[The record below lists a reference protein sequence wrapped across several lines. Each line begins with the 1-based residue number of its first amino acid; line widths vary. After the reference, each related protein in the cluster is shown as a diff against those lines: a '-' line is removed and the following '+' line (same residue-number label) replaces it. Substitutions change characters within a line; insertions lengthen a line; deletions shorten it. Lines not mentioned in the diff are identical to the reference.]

1 MKRAFQYATAAA
13 LATLL
18 VSAATAADQPKAQA
32 APTAKAKKMRTI
44 PAHYTVVVRDS
55 ETGDMRAAN
64 AEELA
69 EMGLIQ
75 APAPAAAQART
86 AAPSARMAAPAA
98 AVASESTEVH
108 DLGANGVSVKLS
120 QDYMSQ
126 LYAYVGTD
134 GKVSVSHAKTLEQL
148 KQERVAA
155 RKSKKTSG
163 EVK

>member
-44 PAHYTVVVRDS
+44 PAHYTVVIKDS

-69 EMGLIQ
+69 SMGLIQ
-75 APAPAAAQART
+75 APAAAQART
-86 AAPSARMAAPAA
+86 AAPSARVAAPAA
-98 AVASESTEVH
+98 AVASEATEVH

-126 LYAYVGTD
+126 LYAYVGKD

-148 KQERVAA
+148 KREREAQ
-155 RKSKKTSG
+155 RKAKQSSG